1 MAKKGERK
9 LLDKRH
15 RKVMLMLLEG
25 GRTMQ
30 SIADEIGVN
39 RTTIYSWIGRPD
51 FKREYNNMVISET
64 KSQLSGVLQSMV
76 DAAVQDRSAAAA
88 KIILE
93 ANEVLGKKE
102 DNKIEINNN
111 TVDFTELRAKIEEL
125 RQEENKN

>member
-9 LLDKRH
+9 LLDTRH

-30 SIADEIGVN
+30 QIADEIGVN
-39 RTTIYSWIGRPD
+39 RTTIYTWIGRPD

-64 KSQLSGVLQSMV
+64 KSQLSDVLQSMV
-76 DAAVQDRSAAAA
+76 DAAVEDRSAAAA

-102 DNKIEINNN
+102 DSKIEVHNN
-111 TVDFTELRAKIEEL
+111 TVDVTELRARIEEF
-125 RQEENKN
+125 QAEKNEG